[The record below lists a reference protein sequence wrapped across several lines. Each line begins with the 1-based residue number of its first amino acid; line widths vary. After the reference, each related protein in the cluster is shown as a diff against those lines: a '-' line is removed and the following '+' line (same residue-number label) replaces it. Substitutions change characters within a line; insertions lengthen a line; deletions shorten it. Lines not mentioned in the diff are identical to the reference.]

1 MSLHQRAE
9 VLYVGLNK
17 VIVSK
22 QCVNCSFDV
31 VATQFYEWLK
41 TRSKDIVMQKIGC
54 NGDVE
59 FIDVNLWW
67 TQCRPIDD
75 AESPHS
81 IIRGDSP
88 YRYIKDV
95 DEKEDHL
102 LITTSNYNARLF
114 SKLFKRVEVVP
125 HPYDPN
131 EVKVVDRVKEK
142 VFDVISIGYNTK
154 DDHKGLRVAR
164 KVAKELRLRYVEV
177 SNECQYADG
186 YTCYKF
192 MSLTREQIYELI
204 AESRYYLALSHTEGF
219 GLPVLEAM
227 VAGTIPVFVNG
238 HAFKQ
243 YAEGIPIPSYR
254 KKEDWYDYEYKDVI
268 DAVKY
273 ASSLGKKEY
282 KELSE
287 RVKNV
292 TRWNFN
298 PEKVYEKMY
307 NIISNA

>member
-1 MSLHQRAE
+1 M
-9 VLYVGLNK
+9 NK

-22 QCVNCSFDV
+22 QCINCSFDV
-31 VATQFYEWLK
+31 VATQFFEWIK
-41 TRSKDIVMQKIGC
+41 TRSKDITMQKLGC
-54 NGDVE
+54 NGDIE

-75 AESPHS
+75 TESPHS

-95 DEKEDHL
+95 EEKEDHV

-131 EVKVVDRVKEK
+131 EMQVVDNVKEK
-142 VFDVISIGYNTK
+142 KFDVITIGYNTK
-154 DDHKGLRVAR
+154 DDHKGLTIAR
-164 KVAKELRLRYVEV
+164 KVAKELKLNYVEV
-177 SNECQYADG
+177 SNECQDTVG

-192 MSLTREQIYELI
+192 MSLNREEIYKLI
-204 AESRYYLALSHTEGF
+204 AQSHFYLALSHTEGF

-227 VAGTIPVFVNG
+227 IAGTVPIFVNG
-238 HAFKQ
+238 HAFKE
-243 YAEGIPIPSYR
+243 YTEGISIPAY
-254 KKEDWYDYEYKDVI
+254 KKREDWYDYEYEDVVSV
-268 DAVKY
+268 VKY
-273 ASSLGKKEY
+273 ALSMTTNEY

-287 RVKNV
+287 RVKEIA
-292 TRWNFN
+292 RWRFD
-298 PEKVYEKMY
+298 PGKIYEKIY
-307 NIISNA
+307 NIIYNT